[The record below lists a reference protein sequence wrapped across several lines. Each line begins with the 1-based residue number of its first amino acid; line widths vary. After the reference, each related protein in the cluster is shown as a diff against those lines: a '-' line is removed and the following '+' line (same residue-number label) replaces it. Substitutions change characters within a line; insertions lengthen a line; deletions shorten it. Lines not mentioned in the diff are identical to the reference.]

1 MKTYYSNV
9 RFELYLDTGRDYL
22 HDEAIAK
29 IDVTKDYLSDEEIE
43 EIVKD
48 FKNRYTVLQIGVA
61 WSEIEN
67 WKEGEDYI
75 EFEDENGDIQ
85 VKFLS
90 QELKNI
96 MDILIGEK
104 EIYEALDRLEKKR
117 EKEYLEEE

>member
-9 RFELYLDTGRDYL
+9 RFELYLDNGRDYL

-61 WSEIEN
+61 WSEIDN

-96 MDILIGEK
+96 IDILIGEK
-104 EIYEALDRLEKKR
+104 EIYEALDRLRKKR
-117 EKEYLEEE
+117 EKECLEDE